1 MSDNLKIT
9 DPGQKL
15 INLNANLSDHG
26 NDINWSHH
34 REITRYTYHP
44 IKNANGISLLNRSA
58 QIQSSSNICLLFG

>member
-1 MSDNLKIT
+1 MRDNLKIT

-15 INLNANLSDHG
+15 INLNANLSHQG

-34 REITRYTYHP
+34 RLTPRDTKKP
-44 IKNANGISLLNRSA
+44 IKNPNGISLLNRSA